1 MDRIDEIMGRWNRKP
16 EIEAFDL
23 GNMWFGAQLYK
34 EGLLDDPPMFQMCL
48 GIPWGAPAT
57 PLAMQAMKDIMPKE
71 GVWSGFAI
79 SRNEMPFEAA
89 LDSLCNNLKDD
100 VEKYALNAKDL
111 GYKRLTED
119 KVPIIIG
126 DFDA

>member
-1 MDRIDEIMGRWNRKP
+1 MLHGI
-16 EIEAFDL
+16 
-23 GNMWFGAQLYK
+23 
-34 EGLLDDPPMFQMCL
+34 QM
-48 GIPWGAPAT
+48 
-57 PLAMQAMKDIMPKE
+57 
-71 GVWSGFAI
+71 S
-79 SRNEMPFEAA
+79 EAA
-89 LDSLCNNLKDD
+89 LDSLCANLKND

>member
-1 MDRIDEIMGRWNRKP
+1 MGKLLSRKY
-16 EIEAFDL
+16 IRQKFMMH
-23 GNMWFGAQLYK
+23 GI
-34 EGLLDDPPMFQMCL
+34 QM
-48 GIPWGAPAT
+48 
-57 PLAMQAMKDIMPKE
+57 
-71 GVWSGFAI
+71 S
-79 SRNEMPFEAA
+79 EAA

>member
-1 MDRIDEIMGRWNRKP
+1 MTHGI
-16 EIEAFDL
+16 
-23 GNMWFGAQLYK
+23 
-34 EGLLDDPPMFQMCL
+34 QM
-48 GIPWGAPAT
+48 
-57 PLAMQAMKDIMPKE
+57 
-71 GVWSGFAI
+71 S
-79 SRNEMPFEAA
+79 EAA

-126 DFDA
+126 DFDAWRKDEFRRESRKPCNLC

>member
-1 MDRIDEIMGRWNRKP
+1 MTHGI
-16 EIEAFDL
+16 
-23 GNMWFGAQLYK
+23 
-34 EGLLDDPPMFQMCL
+34 QM
-48 GIPWGAPAT
+48 
-57 PLAMQAMKDIMPKE
+57 
-71 GVWSGFAI
+71 S
-79 SRNEMPFEAA
+79 EAA

-126 DFDA
+126 DFDAWGKDELRRKSRESCNFC